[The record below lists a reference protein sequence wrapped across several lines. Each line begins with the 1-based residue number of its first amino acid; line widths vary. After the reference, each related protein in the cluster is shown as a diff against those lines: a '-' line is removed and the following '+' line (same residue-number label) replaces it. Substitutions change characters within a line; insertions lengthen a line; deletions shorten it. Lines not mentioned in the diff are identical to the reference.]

1 MVGPQV
7 VDGGMTFNMERSCA
21 YIEYAVM
28 DSHQEVV
35 LQLGG

>member
-7 VDGGMTFNMERSCA
+7 VDGGMTSNMEGSCE

-28 DSHQEVV
+28 NSHHGVV